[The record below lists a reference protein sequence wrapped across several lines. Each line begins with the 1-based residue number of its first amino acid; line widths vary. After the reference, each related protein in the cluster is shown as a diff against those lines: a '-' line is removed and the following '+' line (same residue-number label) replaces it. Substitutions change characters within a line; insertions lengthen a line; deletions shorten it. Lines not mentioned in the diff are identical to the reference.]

1 MNACLETIRVQ
12 NRQLCNIHYH
22 HERMNRTR
30 RALFS
35 CTDEIYLEDVI
46 KIPTELSNDIY
57 KCRIIYDVNITK
69 IEFQAYQ
76 IKPIHSIHLVIDNN
90 FEYHYKWLDRNRF
103 AAHLANTQS
112 DDILIVKNG
121 FLTDTSYAN
130 IAFFDGVKWRTPAT
144 PLLPGIRRQ
153 LLLDAGEIIAE
164 ALLPKDLRHFQ
175 YAKLMN
181 AMLDWE
187 ESPLLKVNTIK
198 INS

>member
-22 HERMNRTR
+22 NERLNRTR
-30 RALFS
+30 RELFS
-35 CTDEIYLEDVI
+35 CADQVYLENVI
-46 KIPTELSNDIY
+46 NIPSELNNDIY
-57 KCRIIYDVNITK
+57 KCRVIYDTNITK
-69 IEFQAYQ
+69 VEFQAYQ
-76 IKPIHSIHLVIDNN
+76 IKPIHSIHLVTDND
-90 FEYHYKWLDRNRF
+90 FDYHYKWLDRSRF
-103 AAHLANTQS
+103 AAHLAKTQS

-130 IAFFDGVKWRTPAT
+130 IALFDGVKWRTPAT
-144 PLLPGIRRQ
+144 PLLPGTRRQ
-153 LLLDAGEIIAE
+153 SLLDAGEIIAE

-175 YAKLMN
+175 YAKLLN

-198 INS
+198 INN